1 MGLRFYLGGSGA
13 GKSTNLY
20 RELIRRS
27 MDNERQNFLIIVP
40 DQFTMQTQKDLVRLH
55 ERGGILNIDVLSFGR
70 LAHRIFEEVG
80 GNDKPVLDDTGK
92 SLVLRKVAADLKDQ
106 LPVLG
111 SRLDKQGYIHE
122 VKSGISEFMQYGLSV
137 KDVDALID
145 YAKKRGSL
153 CYKLKDLATLY
164 QGFQD
169 YIKDQFVTT
178 EETLDQ
184 LRMALSKSQ
193 IIPGSV
199 VVFDGFT
206 GFTPIQNRVIQELMV
221 LADEVIV
228 TLTMKPT
235 GDADVA
241 EATSTPIAEP
251 ALMKYLTSGGEQD
264 LFALS
269 KKTALN
275 LISLAK
281 EAKVE
286 RGQDVICGANYRHLH
301 SPSLAHLEKH
311 MLRYPVKAYQGEDL
325 DIAIYEASTISAE
338 VRSIACKMTQLI
350 HTGKYQYRDMAV
362 VCGNLEAYAD
372 LLSQEFE
379 TFQIPCFMDQTK
391 GIVLNPFIEYMKSV
405 FAVLEQDF
413 SYSSVFQLLRCGMF
427 DFDKDQID
435 RLENYVIKTGIR
447 GAQKWGRPFAR
458 PVVNDKEDGQA
469 LKELNELRESFM
481 ALLSPMLN
489 LPKEGLVKDYVQ
501 GLYDFLV
508 ESKAAETLGSYEEEF
523 KATGNLVGAKEYGQI
538 YRLVMELLDQV
549 VSLLAE
555 EKMTLE
561 EFADILEAGFGEIQ
575 VGTIPQNVDRVVVGD
590 IERTRLKEIKVLF
603 FLGVN
608 DGNIPKSGGKGGII
622 SDIDRE
628 FLAGSGMELAPT
640 PRQQMFIQKL
650 YLYMN
655 MTKPTEKLVL
665 SFAKVDG
672 EGKSMRPAYLIDT
685 VCKLFP
691 ALAIEH
697 PEKEDMGQQIWTKQS
712 GMGYLASGLSEYV
725 AGYETQSRPFFTL
738 YRAYQKSQGQEI
750 LDKLT
755 QAAFVQYRE
764 QKLGRELAKLLYGQI
779 LKGSVSRLESFA
791 ACAYKHF
798 LTYGLALKERAEFGF
813 EAVDMGN
820 VFHEVLHIFADKLEE
835 SGYTWFN
842 FPESF
847 SKKAVSEAMEAV
859 ASSYGDTILYSSAR
873 NAYAIG
879 RMERILNRSV
889 ETIQYQ
895 LRKGTFTPESYELS
909 FSSVSDLESVNIALS
924 KEERMLL
931 NGRIDRVD
939 TYEDGQHVYVKVV
952 DYKSGNKH
960 FDLVALYHGL
970 QLQLV
975 VYMNAAMELQK
986 KQHPDKEVEPAALLY
1001 YHVADPVIETNK
1013 ALTPEELNDKIVEE
1027 LRTTG
1032 VVNSS
1037 PDMIQQLD
1045 QELSGKSQVVPIEL
1059 KKDGSLSSR
1068 SKALDSDQL
1077 QMVSQYVSQKVRETG
1092 KKILDGEISVNPYED
1107 GQKNACTYCAFNG
1120 VCGFDPSIKGYERRD
1135 ISGMTAE
1142 EAMEAIAQEVEN
1154 SGV

>member
-13 GKSTNLY
+13 GKSTKLY
-20 RELIRRS
+20 KELIERS
-27 MDNERQNFLIIVP
+27 MQNERQNFLVIVP

-92 SLVLRKVAADLKDQ
+92 SLVLRKVAADLKEQ

-111 SRLDKQGYIHE
+111 SRLDKLGYIHE

-137 KDVDALID
+137 KDVEALTT
-145 YAKKRGSL
+145 YAQKRGSL
-153 CYKLKDLATLY
+153 CYKLKDLGTLY

-169 YIKDQFVTT
+169 FIRDQFVTT

-184 LRMALSKSQ
+184 LKGALSKSK

-228 TLTMKPT
+228 TLTMEPSPI
-235 GDADVA
+235 DATKDF
-241 EATSTPIAEP
+241 
-251 ALMKYLTSGGEQD
+251 ALMEYLTSGGEQD

-269 KKTALN
+269 KKTALS
-275 LISLAK
+275 LMALAK
-281 EAKVE
+281 EASVL
-286 RGQDVICGANYRHLH
+286 RGRDVICDVNYRHMQA
-301 SPSLAHLEKH
+301 PSLAHLEKH
-311 MLRYPVKAYQGEDL
+311 MLRYPVKPYEGDDL
-325 DIAIYEASTISAE
+325 DIAIYEASTIGAE
-338 VRSIACKMTQLI
+338 VRSVACKMMQLI

-362 VCGNLEAYAD
+362 VCGSLEAYAD

-405 FAVLEQDF
+405 FAVLQQDF

-435 RLENYVIKTGIR
+435 LLENYVIKTGIR
-447 GAQKWGRPFAR
+447 GQKKWDRPFAR
-458 PVVNDKEDGQA
+458 PVVNEKEDGEA
-469 LKELNELRESFM
+469 LRQLNELRVDFM
-481 ALLSPMLN
+481 KLLSPMLK
-489 LPKEGLVKDYVQ
+489 LPKRGLVKEYVQ

-508 ESKAAETLGSYEEEF
+508 ESKAAEKLAFYEAEF
-523 KATGNLVGAKEYGQI
+523 TRQGNLVGAKEYGQI

-555 EKMTLE
+555 EEMTLE

-590 IERTRLKEIKVLF
+590 MERTRLKEMKVLF

-608 DGNIPKSGGKGGII
+608 DGNIPKSGSKGGII

-691 ALAIEH
+691 KLRIEH
-697 PEKEDMGQQIWTKQS
+697 PEKEELGQQIWTKAS
-712 GMGYLASGLSEYV
+712 GMSYLSAGLREYV
-725 AGYETQSRPFFTL
+725 AGYETQLQPFYTL
-738 YRAYQKSQGQEI
+738 YKAYGKSQGEEI
-750 LDKLT
+750 LDKLL

-764 QKLGRELAKLLYGQI
+764 QSLGSELAKALYGQI
-779 LKGSVSRLESFA
+779 LKGSVSRLENFA

-842 FPESF
+842 FPQSF
-847 SKKAVSEAMEAV
+847 SKKAVAEAMEAV

-895 LRKGTFTPESYELS
+895 LQKGTFTPESYELS

-924 KEERMLL
+924 EKERMILG
-931 NGRIDRVD
+931 GRIDRVD
-939 TYEDGQHVYVKVV
+939 TYEDAQHVYVKVV

-986 KQHPDKEVEPAALLY
+986 RQHPDKEVEPAALLY
-1001 YHVADPVIETNK
+1001 YHVADPVIETK
-1013 ALTPEELNDKIVEE
+1013 AVLSPEELNDKIVEE

-1032 VVNSS
+1032 VVNGSL
-1037 PDMIQQLD
+1037 DMIQQLD
-1045 QELSGKSQVVPIEL
+1045 QELSGKSQVVPVEL
-1059 KKDGSLSSR
+1059 KKDGSLSSK
-1068 SKALDSDQL
+1068 SKTLDGDQL
-1077 QMVSQYVSQKVRETG
+1077 QMVSQFVSQKVKEAG
-1092 KKILDGEISVNPYED
+1092 KKILSGEISVNPYED
-1107 GQKNACTYCAFNG
+1107 GQKNACTYCAYQG
-1120 VCGFDPSIKGYERRD
+1120 VCGFDPSIKGYEKRD
-1135 ISGMTAE
+1135 ISGMSAE
-1142 EAMEAIAQEVEN
+1142 DAMEAIAQEVEKN
-1154 SGV
+1154 GV